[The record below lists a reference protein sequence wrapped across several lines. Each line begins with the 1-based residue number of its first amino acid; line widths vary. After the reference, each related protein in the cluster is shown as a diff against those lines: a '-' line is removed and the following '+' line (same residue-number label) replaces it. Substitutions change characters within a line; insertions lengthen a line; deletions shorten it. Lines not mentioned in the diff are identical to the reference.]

1 MSSSAAAKAFSFA
14 NLKIRTK
21 VYAGFGAVLV
31 LLCALAALGFFSLT
45 GAKQSFASYAVVSG
59 VAVDVKDFDGD
70 FTRARR
76 YSLAFATTGDA
87 ESAKSFRAIT
97 QPLPKVHGELV
108 TRFASPERRAK
119 FASIGQPLTSYLAQF
134 DRVVALR
141 AERDRLQ
148 TEVMN
153 VNGEKAETTSD
164 DLLSKALRSRDIASI
179 EAASDLT
186 NRMTDM
192 RVNALRFLSAPS
204 KEQEARAEK
213 AMADMHKLSADFL
226 ARAREPEIRAVAAT
240 LNDSVGRYNEAF
252 RAIIGKINEI
262 DGLVNGTMA
271 AAATQIGDTIEEIA
285 LAQKVT
291 LKETLESSADSIDRS
306 LSLSSILALLAVA
319 LGGLLAVLIAG
330 VIAKPVIAMTGAMV
344 KLAAGDLNAEIPAR
358 GRKDEIGEM
367 ATTVQVFKESMQE
380 TERLRAEQ
388 DALKKQAEI
397 DKLAAMN
404 KLADEFEA
412 SIRGVVNGVASA
424 ATELQATAQAMSA
437 TAEETN
443 AQATT
448 VAAASEQASNNVQ
461 TVATASEELSSSI
474 SEIGRQVGE
483 SNTITRKAVEQAE
496 RTSAQIISLA
506 DAAQKIGDVVQL
518 INDIASQTNLLALNA
533 TIEAARAG
541 DAGKGFAVVASEVK
555 NLATQTAKATE
566 EITGKIAEMQSATRD
581 STTAIQSITETIG
594 QIDEISTAIAAAIEE
609 QGAATAEISS
619 NVLQAARGTQDV
631 SSSIVNVTQAA
642 SETGAA
648 AEQMLSSAGDLSK
661 QGETLRE
668 KVDMFVARV
677 RAA

>member
-1 MSSSAAAKAFSFA
+1 MTTSLPRGQWLA

-21 VYAGFGAVLV
+21 ILS
-31 LLCALAALGFFSLT
+31 GFFIVLALLIAVGAT
-45 GAKQSFASYAVVSG
+45 GLLGLRKTSDTFEQYSTIADTAMNVMEVENNVAQLRRVVVLFAN
-59 VAVDVKDFDGD
+59 
-70 FTRARR
+70 
-76 YSLAFATTGDA
+76 TGDA
-87 ESAKSFRAIT
+87 AHVKSARALLDEIKSDIPR
-97 QPLPKVHGELV
+97 V
-108 TRFASPERRAK
+108 TAMFTDAGRKAK
-119 FASIGQPLTSYLAQF
+119 FAGIGQLMNEYSSQF
-134 DRVVALR
+134 ETVVLR
-141 AERDRLQ
+141 RGERDSILTQ
-148 TEVMN
+148 TLN
-153 VNGEKAETTSD
+153 PSGEKAQAAMDRYFSAVMRERDLETID
-164 DLLSKALRSRDIASI
+164 RARILEELLANVRI
-179 EAASDLT
+179 
-186 NRMTDM
+186 
-192 RVNALRFLSAPS
+192 NALRFLAFPS
-204 KEQEARAEK
+204 KEQSEK
-213 AMADMHKLSADFL
+213 TDAQFADFARL
-226 ARAREPEIRAVAAT
+226 AAETQGLTKAT
-240 LNDSVGRYNEAF
+240 DLKSLLSDITKVMSEYRDAF
-252 RAIIGKINEI
+252 AGIAGKIHEI

-271 AAATQIGDTIEEIA
+271 SAATTIANTVNEVTTAQNKRLDEMQEETRSSVGFS
-285 LAQKVT
+285 VT
-291 LKETLESSADSIDRS
+291 LTSVLSAGALGLGI
-306 LSLSSILALLAVA
+306 LLALMIGAA
-319 LGGLLAVLIAG
+319 IS
-330 VIAKPVIAMTGAMV
+330 KPVIGMTAAMA
-344 KLAAGDLNAEIPAR
+344 KLAGGDLNAEIPAR
-358 GRKDEIGEM
+358 YRRDEIGQM
-367 ATTVQVFKESMQE
+367 AGAVQVFKDSMTE
-380 TERLRAEQ
+380 TERLRAETER
-388 DALKKQAEI
+388 LKKQGEI

-424 ATELQATAQAMSA
+424 ATELQATAQAMAA

-496 RTSAQIISLA
+496 RTSAQIITLA
-506 DAAQKIGDVVQL
+506 EAAQKIGDVVQL
-518 INDIASQTNLLALNA
+518 INDIAAQTNLLALNA

-555 NLATQTAKATE
+555 NLATQTARATE
-566 EITGKIAEMQSATRD
+566 EITGKIAEMQGATRD
-581 STTAIQSITETIG
+581 STTAIQSITETISK
-594 QIDEISTAIAAAIEE
+594 IDEISTAIAAAIEQ

>member
-1 MSSSAAAKAFSFA
+1 MSSSAATKAFSFA

-21 VYAGFGAVLV
+21 VYAGFGAVLA

-45 GAKQSFASYAVVSG
+45 GAKQSFGSYAGVSK
-59 VAVDVKDFDGD
+59 VAIDVKDFDGD
-70 FTRARR
+70 FARARR
-76 YSLAFATTGDA
+76 FSLAFVTSGDA
-87 ESAKSFRAIT
+87 ESAKNFRAIT
-97 QPLPKVHGELV
+97 QPMPKAHAQLV
-108 TRFASPERRAK
+108 SEFVSPERRAK
-119 FASIGQPLTSYLAQF
+119 FAALGQPLTTYLTQF
-134 DRVVALR
+134 DRVVELR
-141 AERDRLQ
+141 GERDRLQ
-148 TEVMN
+148 AEVMN
-153 VNGEKAETTSD
+153 VNGEKAE
-164 DLLSKALRSRDIASI
+164 
-179 EAASDLT
+179 AASNELLAIAMRARDVAAIEPASTLVIDMT
-186 NRMTDM
+186 NM
-192 RVNALRFLSAPS
+192 RISALRFLAAPS
-204 KEQEARAEK
+204 KEQEAVAEK
-213 AMADMHKLSADFL
+213 AMAEMQKVAAEYL
-226 ARAREPEIRAVAAT
+226 ARAREPEIRSLAT
-240 LNDSVGRYNEAF
+240 ALSDYVNRYNESF
-252 RAIIGKINEI
+252 RAIIGKINESN
-262 DGLVNGTMA
+262 GMMYGTMA
-271 AAATQIGDTIEEIA
+271 AAAAQIADTSEEIA
-285 LAQKVT
+285 KAQNVA

-306 LSLSSILALLAVA
+306 LSLSSILALFAVA

-330 VIAKPVIAMTGAMV
+330 VIAKPVIAMTGAMT
-344 KLAAGDLNAEIPAR
+344 KLASGDLNAEIPAR

-424 ATELQATAQAMSA
+424 ATELQATAQSMSA

-506 DAAQKIGDVVQL
+506 EAAQKIGDVVQL

-581 STTAIQSITETIG
+581 STTAIRSITETIG